1 VANESA
7 PWHAPIENFNAIN
20 MAVSRQKLVVIL
32 CLLLA
37 AVTLAVYNPVVRN
50 QFVDF
55 DDQAYILR
63 NSHIQRGLNWELV
76 KWSVTTFYYGIWH
89 PLTWLSHALDYQM
102 FHLNPVGHHYTSV
115 LLHVINAV
123 LLFLLLQRATSAI
136 WPSLFVGALF
146 ALHPI
151 NVESLA
157 WAAERKNVLSTLFF
171 LLALHAYDRYGRSFR
186 KYLYGLVILF
196 FALGLM
202 AKPQIVTLPFVLL
215 LWDYW
220 PLRRMG
226 RASVGTSL
234 SENYRSQTFR
244 SLVFE
249 KWPLFLLALA
259 DSVVTV
265 ISQREGNTVR
275 SLSEVPLAIRLEN
288 VFISYVKYLG
298 KAFWPSHLVPFYP
311 RSGSLAPIWQAAGA
325 VAVILLVTAFVI
337 ARRHH
342 RYLLV
347 GWFWFLGSV
356 VPMIGLVTVGD
367 QAMADRYAY
376 IAFIGLFIAIAW
388 SFHDLKWKSDR
399 GKLWLGAPA
408 VIILGIFAT
417 LTYRQVGFWHDS
429 ETLWRYTLSVT
440 KDNYV
445 AHNNLALALSEAGKS
460 DEAVREFRTGM
471 ALHPYPPAQ
480 VVALALYELQV
491 EHPREAIEE
500 CHTALRLATDST
512 TKAAALS
519 ELGQADLQLGEYD
532 AAAGSFV
539 QALRIQPENGMALMG
554 TGLLALHQ
562 KQYDIAVEQFM
573 HAAKVDPS
581 DMNALL
587 LAEALRRAG
596 RDRDADFV
604 AAQVKKISPDLVQA
618 QLATGRVLSFAGLK
632 PI

>member
-1 VANESA
+1 
-7 PWHAPIENFNAIN
+7 

-32 CLLLA
+32 CLILA
-37 AVTLAVYNPVVRN
+37 ALTLAVYNPVIRN

-63 NSHIQRGLNWELV
+63 NSHIQRGLNWQLV

-89 PLTWLSHALDYQM
+89 PLTWLSHALDYQI
-102 FHLNPVGHHYTSV
+102 FHLNPVGHHYTSL
-115 LLHVINAV
+115 LLHVINAL
-123 LLFLLLQRATSAI
+123 LLFLLLQRATGAI
-136 WPSLFVGALF
+136 WPSIFVGALF

-157 WAAERKNVLSTLFF
+157 WASERKNVLSTLFF
-171 LLALHAYDRYGRSFR
+171 LLALHAYDRYGRSGA
-186 KYLYGLVILF
+186 KYLNGLVTIF

-220 PLRRMG
+220 PLQRIREVS
-226 RASVGTSL
+226 ANSSL
-234 SENYRSQTFR
+234 SENSRSQNFKA
-244 SLVFE
+244 LVVE
-249 KWPLFLLALA
+249 KWPLFLLAAA
-259 DSVVTV
+259 DSVVTM

-275 SLSEVPLAIRLEN
+275 SLSQVPLAIRLEN
-288 VFISYVKYLG
+288 VFLSYVKYLG
-298 KAFWPSHLVPFYP
+298 KAFWPSPLVPMYP
-311 RSGSLAPIWQAAGA
+311 RPESLAPLWQVAGA
-325 VAVILLVTAFVI
+325 VAILSLITYFVI
-337 ARRHH
+337 SRRQH
-342 RYLLV
+342 RYLLL
-347 GWFWFLGSV
+347 GWLWFLGSL

-388 SFHDLKWKSDR
+388 SFHDVKWKSFPS
-399 GKLWLGAPA
+399 KWWLAAPA
-408 VIILGIFAT
+408 AIMLAVFAS
-417 LTYRQVGFWHDS
+417 LTYRQVGFWHDG

-440 KDNYV
+440 DGNYV
-445 AHNNLALALSEAGKS
+445 AHNNLALALSETGKS
-460 DEAVREFRTGM
+460 DEAVREFRAGM

-500 CHTALRLATDST
+500 CHTALRLATDSA

-519 ELGQADLQLGEYD
+519 ELGQADLQLGDYD
-532 AAAGSFV
+532 AASESFEQV
-539 QALRIQPENGMALMG
+539 LRIDPENGMALMG
-554 TGLLALHQ
+554 TGLLALHHQ
-562 KQYDIAVEQFM
+562 QYGMAVEQLM

-596 RDRDADFV
+596 RNRDADFIS
-604 AAQVKKISPDLVQA
+604 AQVRKISPNLLQA
-618 QLATGRVLSFAGLK
+618 QLATGRVLSFAGVK
-632 PI
+632 PL

>member
-1 VANESA
+1 
-7 PWHAPIENFNAIN
+7 

-55 DDQAYILR
+55 DDQAYILK
-63 NSHIQRGLNWELV
+63 NSHIHGGLNWALV

-89 PLTWLSHALDYQM
+89 PLTWLSHAVDYQM
-102 FHLNPVGHHYTSV
+102 FHLNPAGHHYTSV
-115 LLHVINAV
+115 LLHAINAV
-123 LLFLLLQRATSAI
+123 LLFLLLQRATGGI

-146 ALHPI
+146 ALHPM

-196 FALGLM
+196 FTLGLM

-220 PLRRMG
+220 PLQRIAG
-226 RASVGTSL
+226 ASAGTSL
-234 SENYRSQTFR
+234 PENSRSQTLG

-259 DSVVTV
+259 DSVVTL

-275 SLSEVPLAIRLEN
+275 SLSEVPLTIRLEN
-288 VFISYVKYLG
+288 VFLSYVKYLG
-298 KAFWPSHLVPFYP
+298 KAFWPSHLAPLYP
-311 RSGSLAPIWQAAGA
+311 RPESLAPFWQAAGA
-325 VAVILLVTAFVI
+325 VAVILLITAFVI
-337 ARRHH
+337 SRRQH

-347 GWFWFLGSV
+347 GWFWFLGSL

-376 IAFIGLFIAIAW
+376 VAFIGLFIAIAW
-388 SFHDLKWKSDR
+388 SLQDLNWKPDQR
-399 GKLWLGAPA
+399 QLWLGAPA
-408 VIILGIFAT
+408 AIILAVFAI

-440 KDNYV
+440 KGNYV

-519 ELGQADLQLGEYD
+519 ELGQADLQLGDYD
-532 AAAGSFV
+532 AAAGSFA
-539 QALRIQPENGMALMG
+539 QALHIDPENGMALMG
-554 TGLLALHQ
+554 TGVLALHQ
-562 KQYDIAVEQFM
+562 KKYDVAVEQLM

-596 RDRDADFV
+596 RNRDADFV
-604 AAQVKKISPDLVQA
+604 AAQVKKLSPDLVQA

>member
-1 VANESA
+1 
-7 PWHAPIENFNAIN
+7 
-20 MAVSRQKLVVIL
+20 MAVSSQKLVVIL

-55 DDQAYILR
+55 DDQAYIIR
-63 NSHIQRGLNWELV
+63 NSHIQHGLNWQLV

-102 FHLNPVGHHYTSV
+102 FHLNPVGHHYSSV
-115 LLHVINAV
+115 LLHAINAV
-123 LLFLLLQRATSAI
+123 LLFLLLQRATGAI

-171 LLALHAYDRYGRSFR
+171 LLAMHAYDRYGRSFR

-202 AKPQIVTLPFVLL
+202 AKPQIVTLPFILL

-220 PLRRMG
+220 PLQRIG
-226 RASVGTSL
+226 GVSVGTSL
-234 SENYRSQTFR
+234 PENSSSQTFG
-244 SLVFE
+244 SLVLE

-259 DSVVTV
+259 DSVVTL

-275 SLSEVPLAIRLEN
+275 TLVEVPLAIRLEN
-288 VFISYVKYLG
+288 VFLSYVKYLG
-298 KAFWPSHLVPFYP
+298 KAFWPSHLVPLYP
-311 RSGSLAPIWQAAGA
+311 RPESLPPFWQAAGA
-325 VAVILLVTAFVI
+325 LAVILLITAFVI
-337 ARRHH
+337 SRRQH

-347 GWFWFLGSV
+347 GWFWFLGSL
-356 VPMIGLVTVGD
+356 VPMIGLVTVGE

-376 IAFIGLFIAIAW
+376 VALIGLFIAVAW
-388 SFHDLKWKSDR
+388 SFHDLKWRSDR

-408 VIILGIFAT
+408 VIVLGIIAI
-417 LTYRQVGFWHDS
+417 LTYRQVGFWRDS
-429 ETLWRYTLSVT
+429 ETLWSYTLSVT
-440 KDNYV
+440 EGNYV
-445 AHNNLALALSEAGKS
+445 AHNNFALALSEAGKS
-460 DEAVREFRTGM
+460 DEAVREFRAGM
-471 ALHPYPPAQ
+471 ALHPYQPAQ

-500 CHTALRLATDST
+500 IHTALRLATDSA

-519 ELGQADLQLGEYD
+519 ELGQAYLQLGDYD
-532 AAAGSFV
+532 AASGSFA

-554 TGLLALHQ
+554 TGLLSLHQ
-562 KQYDIAVEQFM
+562 KQYDLAVEHLM

-596 RDRDADFV
+596 RNQDADSI
-604 AAQVKKISPDLVQA
+604 AAQVKKISPDLMQA